1 MTKPTVYEV
10 LDSGVNYLLSG
21 YDNWSNE
28 QVLDD
33 KIDAFPN
40 TIHWQYGMC

>member
-33 KIDAFPN
+33 KITLFLIQFTGN
-40 TIHWQYGMC
+40 MGMC